1 MELDT
6 TAIIK
11 DNKRIGTA
19 VIARFDFNTQK
30 DEQIL
35 VNTAVSGV
43 SMEGAAKNLQ
53 AEVPENNFDKYLAE
67 TKANWNR
74 QLGKIEI
81 KGDNENDKVN
91 FYTALYH
98 SMIAPTNLQWCRRS
112 LLRSR

>member
-35 VNTAVSGV
+35 VNTAISGV

-53 AEVPENNFDKYLAE
+53 AEVPENDFDKYLAE
-67 TKANWNR
+67 IDVLIACPAVGETVTLNGDGVYDFDMR
-74 QLGKIEI
+74 IVGKIPVH
-81 KGDNENDKVN
+81 G
-91 FYTALYH
+91 F
-98 SMIAPTNLQWCRRS
+98 LQI
-112 LLRSR
+112 

>member
-35 VNTAVSGV
+35 VNTAISGV

-53 AEVPENNFDKYLAE
+53 AEVPENDFDNTWRKQKQ
-67 TKANWNR
+67 T
-74 QLGKIEI
+74 G
-81 KGDNENDKVN
+81 
-91 FYTALYH
+91 TASSERLK
-98 SMIAPTNLQWCRRS
+98 
-112 LLRSR
+112 